1 LADLIKNANTLFDEP
16 VPNVA
21 ETTPTFTFNSFSRPE
36 FTQSTG
42 TQPMDFTTP
51 HLFTP
56 TGFSFAP
63 SPSDPPVEGRSPDMT
78 QKTPTYSFGLH
89 PDFPRS
95 AKVETVDSPTSHF
108 STPAGFSFAPSPPD
122 PHVEVRS
129 PGVAQT
135 TPTYDF
141 GLRPDPQSVK
151 AHTSH
156 FSTPAG
162 FSFAPSSSGPPVEG
176 HSPDPAQTTAEM
188 RRDPQDTDTGRRPG
202 GCASRHSEVHA
213 RPLIFGLRP

>member
-1 LADLIKNANTLFDEP
+1 
-16 VPNVA
+16 
-21 ETTPTFTFNSFSRPE
+21 
-36 FTQSTG
+36 
-42 TQPMDFTTP
+42 MDFTTP

-176 HSPDPAQTTAEM
+176 HSPDPAQTTPTY
-188 RRDPQDTDTGRRPG
+188 D
-202 GCASRHSEVHA
+202 
-213 RPLIFGLRP
+213 FGLRPEFTQSSRAHTGHFSTPTRFSFAPSPSDPRVQGTSHQQAPHTGTEIPGSDRRRGNNDHPRSSHTLGKRD